1 MREYRALTFREQIIT
16 MQGLRESTKSATH
29 KDHQTDQHMIYKM
42 SQGISVSCVC
52 QTSANVA
59 HFSKSF
65 LFRYTSLSLKLP
77 QSKGRV
83 EEKSKAAKSLLQ
95 KPKPEKQ
102 TSTHAMQPGHFQTLH
117 SRYDNV
123 YVCLFLSAP
132 WTLI

>member
-1 MREYRALTFREQIIT
+1 
-16 MQGLRESTKSATH
+16 
-29 KDHQTDQHMIYKM
+29 MIYKM
-42 SQGISVSCVC
+42 SQGISVSSVC
-52 QTSANVA
+52 QAGTSANVA

-102 TSTHAMQPGHFQTLH
+102 TSTHAMQPGRFQTLH
-117 SRYDNV
+117 SRHDNV
-123 YVCLFLSAP
+123 YLSFP
-132 WTLI
+132 VSSLDFDVM